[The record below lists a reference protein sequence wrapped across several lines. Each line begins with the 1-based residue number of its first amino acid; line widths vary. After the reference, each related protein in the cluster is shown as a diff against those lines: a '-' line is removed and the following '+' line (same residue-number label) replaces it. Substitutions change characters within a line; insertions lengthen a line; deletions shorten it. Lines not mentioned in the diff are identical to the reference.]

1 MTFFDSKEEVMSIV
15 LTGYG
20 KYKLSIGEFK
30 PEFYAF
36 FDEGIIYDIEHA
48 GGTESQNDI
57 EPRIVENTPYL
68 KPQPYYY
75 GAETEYK
82 KFHESVKEESVLKR
96 RPYVNPPVV
105 SREKDM
111 LQLQIGTIDV
121 DALNS
126 PEILIQSLA
135 GNNVESSLVYTSS
148 FNNIPI
154 TQLDINP
161 KHTIKTLTISQKSE
175 LIDSIFSDVYGVDD
189 RFVIEGFDLG
199 KGISVEEGEILLQV
213 SEDSVHSNKNN
224 FMIELFHIDEGT
236 GKEVMIPLKTKPV
249 GEANKVK
256 ANHNFVETFLEVQ
269 SDDAI
274 PNSVLCKH
282 LKQLYTEEK
291 NVLLKKKIDCS
302 QFENADLR
310 FNIYGDIKKD
320 PENC

>member
-75 GAETEYK
+75 GSETEYK
-82 KFHESVKEESVLKR
+82 KFHASVKEESVQKR
-96 RPYVNPPVV
+96 RPYISPPVV

-135 GNNVESSLVYTSS
+135 GNNVESSLAYTSS

-154 TQLDINP
+154 VNN
-161 KHTIKTLTISQKSE
+161 HRTIS
-175 LIDSIFSDVYGVDD
+175 
-189 RFVIEGFDLG
+189 
-199 KGISVEEGEILLQV
+199 
-213 SEDSVHSNKNN
+213 
-224 FMIELFHIDEGT
+224 
-236 GKEVMIPLKTKPV
+236 
-249 GEANKVK
+249 
-256 ANHNFVETFLEVQ
+256 
-269 SDDAI
+269 
-274 PNSVLCKH
+274 
-282 LKQLYTEEK
+282 
-291 NVLLKKKIDCS
+291 
-302 QFENADLR
+302 
-310 FNIYGDIKKD
+310 NICCCRSCI
-320 PENC
+320 CV